1 LAEGRSGMTEPER
14 VHIYTA
20 TELPCPLC
28 GEPFTVR
35 LEVGAIERLEALG
48 ISEEEQLQKIAD
60 GLATGRIAC
69 KRCLKAR
76 QN

>member
-1 LAEGRSGMTEPER
+1 MTPEPGRA
-14 VHIYTA
+14 HIYVTN
-20 TELPCPLC
+20 EVPCPLC

-48 ISEEEQLQKIAD
+48 ISEEEQRQRVEV
-60 GLATGRIAC
+60 GLSTGRIAC
-69 KRCLKAR
+69 KRCLEAK

>member
-1 LAEGRSGMTEPER
+1 MSGDDR
-14 VHIYTA
+14 VHVYGA
-20 TELPCPLC
+20 NEVPCPLC

-35 LEVGAIERLEALG
+35 LEVGAIERLGAFG
-48 ISEEEQLQKIAD
+48 ISEAEQRQRVEL

-69 KRCLKAR
+69 KRCLEAK